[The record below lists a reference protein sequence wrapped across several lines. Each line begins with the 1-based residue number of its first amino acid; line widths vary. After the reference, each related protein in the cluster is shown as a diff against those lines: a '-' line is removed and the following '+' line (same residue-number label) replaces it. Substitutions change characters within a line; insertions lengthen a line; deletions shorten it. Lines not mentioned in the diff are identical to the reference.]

1 MQKKYFILIFIVS
14 VILVFKTD
22 LTAQRNLK
30 YKDVFKTVLEKSREE
45 AYSTLLIYQKQDP
58 YFPNTYFQLGLIAQ
72 YWSKEYDALTNIRD
86 VKLFIYNTD
95 LYFGLANGKITEKDV
110 RKNAEYYK
118 NVKPLSEI
126 EKPSFEDVQFFIKER
141 MEQNKEYER
150 NVNIVTNYFNKSIE
164 HYNRCTGIFKE
175 INEANLKIK
184 DIYLTADDDF
194 LQKLTALESSF
205 DSTIFYLQ
213 NYQTAIK
220 NYPIKDYN
228 QKYKLFPI
236 ETYRLQ
242 GLTSSNFLN
251 DEIHLWDYGTWTKK
265 VRNVLNNEITPLRK
279 DIINANN
286 QLDKSISNIQ
296 NSKTYKA
303 DFNKYTIDERL
314 INLIRKF
321 DYNSMLIALF
331 KYKLAKQDFLA
342 LSKAPL
348 NDTKDTSSSYTLL
361 QRSRYYNELIK
372 NKKPVD
378 SLRADFE
385 QRIKPDDINKY
396 KQFFED
402 NFGGESGLIAYVQNE
417 KNFLDN
423 VLQNALG
430 SFKTFVL
437 RDLLH
442 THSIVDLPY
451 RNTTIRLKIE
461 YKKFDEAQENEYV
474 ITAANKDNQGNYY
487 ASGYIK
493 QRNPGVSAFVLKT
506 NKLQSIEWLK
516 IYPVSSSSDDYG
528 SFIQAT
534 ENGCKVLITSIKDD
548 LIKNRIFSL
557 DKTGK
562 LESKKE
568 ISVAL
573 IPRYFNYDEI
583 NENYLIAF
591 KGMSI
596 DPFESLSD
604 NLVINKYKGSDLSEE
619 WTNLLNVKGNLVD
632 IVKMNQSYYVFANF
646 TKYAA
651 GSKIISGKA
660 GVEKEQ
666 TNAILFVLN
675 QSGEIEQTIPYYNE
689 NPYFI
694 AKAFKISSNTINLFG
709 FQQPLI
715 SIRVAQKSSFQQP
728 VYLLI
733 NTKGEIYYDNR
744 K

>member
-45 AYSTLLIYQKQDP
+45 AYSTLLIYQKQNP

-86 VKLFIYNTD
+86 VKLFIYNTN
-95 LYFGLANGKITEKDV
+95 LYFGLAKGNLTEKDV

-126 EKPSFEDVQFFIKER
+126 EKPSFEDVQFFINER

-164 HYNRCTGIFKE
+164 HYNRCTQTFKE

-194 LQKLTALESSF
+194 LQKLSALENSF

-251 DEIHLWDYGTWTKK
+251 DEIHLWDYGSWTKK

-279 DIINANN
+279 NIIDANN
-286 QLDKSISNIQ
+286 KLDKSISDIQ
-296 NSKTYKA
+296 NSKVYKA
-303 DFNKYTIDERL
+303 DFNKYVVDERL

-321 DYNSMLIALF
+321 DYKSMLIALF

-348 NDTKDTSSSYTLL
+348 NDTGDTSNSYSLL

-378 SLRADFE
+378 SLRLDFE
-385 QRIKPDDINKY
+385 QRINPYDVNKY

-402 NFGGESGLIAYVQNE
+402 NFGGESGLISYIQNE

-430 SFKTFVL
+430 SFKTFIL

-442 THSIVDLPY
+442 IYSIVDLPY
-451 RNTTIRLKIE
+451 KNTTIRLKIE
-461 YKKFDEAQENEYV
+461 NKNFDQAKENEYI
-474 ITAANKDNQGNYY
+474 ITAADKDNQGNYY
-487 ASGYIK
+487 AAGYIK

-516 IYPVSSSSDDYG
+516 IYPVSPSSDDYG
-528 SFIQAT
+528 SFIQTT
-534 ENGCKVLITSIKDD
+534 ENGCKVLITSVKDD
-548 LIKNRIFSL
+548 QIKNRIFSL
-557 DKTGK
+557 DKSGK
-562 LESKKE
+562 LSGKKE

-591 KGMSI
+591 KGMTI

-604 NLVINKYKGSDLSEE
+604 NLVINKYNGNNLSEE
-619 WTNLLNVKGNLVD
+619 WTSVLNIKGNLVD

-675 QSGEIEQTIPYYNE
+675 QTGEIDQTVPYYNE
-689 NPYFI
+689 KPYFI
-694 AKAFKISSNTINLFG
+694 VKAFKISSNTINLFG

-715 SIRVAQKSSFQQP
+715 SVRAARKSSFQQP